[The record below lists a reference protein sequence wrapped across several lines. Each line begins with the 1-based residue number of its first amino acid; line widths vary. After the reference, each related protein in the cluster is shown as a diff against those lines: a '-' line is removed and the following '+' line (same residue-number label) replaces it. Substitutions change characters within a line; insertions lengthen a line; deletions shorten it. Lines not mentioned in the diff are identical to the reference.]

1 MAGPGLAAL
10 LGLFAATAARGETL
24 SLDYLVGWG
33 HLTIA
38 EAEVSY
44 SQTESR
50 YHLVGDGRT
59 RGVLDVFVSW
69 TGQAETEGLLRKEG
83 RRPLVHRNRGTWN
96 ENTRRT
102 RVDWTGAAAPRT
114 EAEPP
119 PDPEKVTPVPEA
131 ATLGTSDPLTV
142 VLSVLDR
149 LAETGRCEAAAKIW
163 DGRRRYDVSV
173 THLGEERLV
182 ADRPWAYEGVATRCA
197 LDFERIGGFWRE
209 QPRWRDSEEET
220 PLGRTI
226 WAAEIAPGQWALVRA
241 EVETSYGIV
250 VGRLLA
256 NGALESNHT
265 APRPSQAALARAP
278 APPAVSLPEGEAIR
292 TPP

>member
-1 MAGPGLAAL
+1 MVLAAL
-10 LGLFAATAARGETL
+10 LGLLATAAARAETVTL
-24 SLDYLVGWG
+24 GYLVGWG

-44 SQTESR
+44 SQTRSR
-50 YHLVGDGRT
+50 YRLVGDGRT
-59 RGVLDVFVSW
+59 RGILDFFVSW
-69 TGQAETEGLLRKEG
+69 TGRAETEGELRRDG
-83 RRPLVHRNRGTWN
+83 RWPLVHRNRGTWN

-102 RVDWTGAAAPRT
+102 RVDWADAAAPRT

-119 PDPEKVTPVPEA
+119 PDPQKVTPVPDG
-131 ATLGTSDPLTV
+131 ATVGTSDPLTV

-149 LAETGRCEAAAKIW
+149 LAATGRCEAEAKIW

-173 THLGEERLV
+173 IHLGEERLV
-182 ADRPWAYEGVATRCA
+182 ADRPWAYEGAATHCA

-220 PLGRTI
+220 SLGRTI
-226 WAAEIAPGQWALVRA
+226 WAAEIAPGRWALVRA
-241 EVETSYGIV
+241 EVETSYGTV

-256 NGALESNHT
+256 RGTQESGRGG
-265 APRPSQAALARAP
+265 PRFAQAASTRPLSSRVRAR
-278 APPAVSLPEGEAIR
+278 R
-292 TPP
+292 